1 MAEISSDTIQQA
13 ATWMARLWADD
24 VSEHDKSA
32 FQTWFQAQ
40 PENALAWQQLEQLQA
55 TFLKAPQSK
64 LSRTVLSRTATGFSR
79 RQVLLLGLFTLG
91 NLGLIFAG
99 RADQPNGKEYLTTIG
114 ETKTVTL
121 NDGTVIT
128 LNTETNVYLD
138 STYLEHRLH
147 LIKGEIWVASAH
159 GGSSLYV
166 TTRDGKVVPIGT
178 AFTVRQREDDT
189 VVSVYEGIVELRPL
203 QTAQL
208 VQLKAMQQAAFSRQ
222 EIMPIENLF
231 NSKALWLEHKIQAN
245 SSKLTD
251 FIAELARYRRGVVRV
266 SPELA
271 KYRVTGTFSTK
282 NTDKTLLH
290 LSEILPIEVDYRS
303 SLWVSIKERK

>member
-1 MAEISSDTIQQA
+1 MAKISPDTIQQA

-24 VSEHDKSA
+24 VSQSDKNA
-32 FQTWFQAQ
+32 FQIWYQAQ

-64 LSRTVLSRTATGFSR
+64 LSRTVLSRTVTGVSR
-79 RQVLLLGLFTLG
+79 RQALLLGLFTLG

-99 RADQPNGKEYLTTIG
+99 RAEQPNGQKYTTAIG

-121 NDGTVIT
+121 KDGTVIA
-128 LNTETNVYLD
+128 LNTETAVYLD
-138 STYLEHRLH
+138 SEHLEHRLH
-147 LIKGEIWVASAH
+147 LLKGEIWVASAQD
-159 GGSSLYV
+159 GASLYV

-178 AFTVRQREDDT
+178 VFTVRQQEHDT

-208 VQLKAMQQAAFSRQ
+208 IQLKAMQQAAFSRKA
-222 EIMPIENLF
+222 IMPVGNLHS
-231 NSKALWLEHKIQAN
+231 SKALWLEHKIQAN

-251 FIAELARYRRGVVRV
+251 FIAELSRYRRGIVRV

-282 NTDKTLLH
+282 NTDKALLH